1 MFTVHSNEIWFH
13 IFQFEDEGNAV
24 IIDKINLDK
33 PKMSNDTNKFIIK
46 PFQLYQHPND
56 SGKFGI
62 QISFEWNAE
71 GINGILINYHLM
83 CATLV
88 LVATVNFLIDPKIVP
103 GRAGLLV
110 TLFLVLANFF
120 SCAQVTKIN
129 TCTYLWRLSL
139 NGPF

>member
-1 MFTVHSNEIWFH
+1 
-13 IFQFEDEGNAV
+13 
-24 IIDKINLDK
+24 
-33 PKMSNDTNKFIIK
+33 MSNDTNKFIIK
-46 PFQLYQHPND
+46 SFQLYQNPND
-56 SGKFGI
+56 SGTFGI
-62 QISFEWNAE
+62 RISFERNAE

-103 GRAGLLV
+103 DRARLLV

-129 TCTYLWRLSL
+129 TCTYM
-139 NGPF
+139 